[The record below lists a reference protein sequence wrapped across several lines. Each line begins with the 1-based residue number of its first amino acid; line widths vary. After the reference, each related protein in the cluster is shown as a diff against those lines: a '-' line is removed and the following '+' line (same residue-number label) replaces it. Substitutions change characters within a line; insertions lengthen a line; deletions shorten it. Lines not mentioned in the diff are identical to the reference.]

1 MVQNIPFSLFDEE
14 INRREV
20 PALKTHSM
28 VVGDDGENLFAA
40 GVADM
45 DFKAPPPVLKAMQK
59 RLDHGVFG
67 YETVPAGLL
76 PALISWLQDQH
87 NWAVKKDHILTSPNI
102 LTALAMAASLFT
114 KEGDAVIVQPPVFFD
129 FFDVLNEN
137 QRVIVQNPLIFDQG
151 RYRMD
156 FEDLQVK
163 ASNPKTKMIY
173 LCNPHNP
180 VGRVWREEELR
191 ILGDICNR
199 HGVLVVSDEM
209 HGDLVFGDNKYTPFA
224 SLGSEYAANCIT
236 CISPAKT
243 FNIASCCASFT
254 LIADDSMRKAFQ
266 VENSRLSVNKNN
278 PFANVAMAAAYS
290 SGAPWLE
297 AVIAYLES
305 NVEMV
310 RDTLS
315 HIPDIELVE
324 PEGSFLLWVNFN
336 GLKLELDE
344 LDTFLR
350 NRAKWSVTRGHSFG
364 KEGNGFARV
373 NIACTRAKL
382 EAALSNLEIAVDSL
396 HG

>member
-1 MVQNIPFSLFDEE
+1 MIQYDPLSLFDED
-14 INRREV
+14 INRRDV
-20 PALKTHSM
+20 PALKVHPM
-28 VVGDDGENLFAA
+28 VVGPDGENLFAA

-45 DFKAPPPVLKAMQK
+45 DFKAPPPVLEAMQK

-76 PALISWLQDQH
+76 PALTRWLQDQH
-87 NWAVKKDHILTSPNI
+87 AWEVPEDSILTSPNI

-114 KEGDAVIVQPPVFFD
+114 NEGDAVIVQPPVFFD

-137 QRVIVQNPLIFDQG
+137 HREIVQNPLILDQG

-156 FEDLQVK
+156 FDDLEDR

-180 VGRVWREEELR
+180 VGRVWSEAELKTM
-191 ILGDICNR
+191 GDICNR
-199 HGVLVVSDEM
+199 HGVLVVTDEM
-209 HGDLVFGDNKYTPFA
+209 HGDLVFGDNKYTPYA
-224 SLGSEYAANCIT
+224 SLGPEYAQNCIT

-243 FNIASCCASFT
+243 FNIASCCAAFT
-254 LIADDSMRKAFQ
+254 LIADEDMRKAFQ

-278 PFANVAMAAAYS
+278 PFANVAMEAAFS
-290 SGAPWLE
+290 SGAPWLK
-297 AVIAYLES
+297 AVISYLEK

-310 RDTLS
+310 RDALAS
-315 HIPDIELVE
+315 IPGVELVE
-324 PEGSFLLWVNFN
+324 PEGTFLLWVNFN
-336 GLKLELDE
+336 GLGMEPDE
-344 LDTFLR
+344 LYAFLR
-350 NRAKWSVTRGHSFG
+350 NKAKWSITRGHSFG

-382 EAALSNLEIAVDSL
+382 EAALDNLELAVGSL
-396 HG
+396 RC